1 MCVLGMTDCKLS
13 LAYDERTQST
23 FFWSYPLAQIC
34 LSNNKAYCEREQS
47 LALTVKD
54 SNLGMFHFFCS
65 LNLNLHMK
73 ITMSTYQ
80 TLCYKATSQNKMI
93 DKLSCSNARY
103 ECRRAL
109 LLFSLGVTR

>member
-54 SNLGMFHFFCS
+54 SNLGMFHC
-65 LNLNLHMK
+65 
-73 ITMSTYQ
+73 
-80 TLCYKATSQNKMI
+80 
-93 DKLSCSNARY
+93 
-103 ECRRAL
+103 
-109 LLFSLGVTR
+109 LLFFESQSTHENNNEHISDTLL